1 MSNAISL
8 IKIVAGSVLGT
19 GYIPYAPA
27 TFASLITI
35 PLIILLSPIPIIYS
49 LVTVA
54 LFFIGVYLADDL
66 EKIWGK
72 DARRITIDELVGM
85 LVTFFLIRMPTT
97 TGQLIAVLV
106 TGFFLFRFFDIVK
119 LPLIKKSQELPGGWG
134 VMVDDLLAAI
144 LANIG
149 LRFLMVIF
157 L

>member
-144 LANIG
+144 LANLG

>member
-1 MSNAISL
+1 MSSFL
-8 IKIVAGSVLGT
+8 KIIVGSVLGT
-19 GYIPYAPA
+19 GYIPFAPA
-27 TFASLITI
+27 TFASAVTI
-35 PLIILLSPIPIIYS
+35 PLILILSPVPVLYLIFTA
-49 LVTVA
+49 V
-54 LFFIGVYLADDL
+54 FFLLGVYLSNNL

-85 LVTFFLIRMPTT
+85 LVTFFLIRLPTT

-134 VMVDDLLAAI
+134 VMIDDLLAAI
-144 LANIG
+144 VANLG